1 LLVELELN
9 ISISETDQS
18 TIVLG
23 NCTIGWVINMLTNK
37 GITWIRVHNIW
48 ACLSI
53 SRIALKSGCYELLSK

>member
-37 GITWIRVHNIW
+37 GITWIRVHNN
-48 ACLSI
+48 
-53 SRIALKSGCYELLSK
+53 RT